1 MNVKDLATRDEKE
14 AIESIKLDCEC
25 HYQFQNK
32 IMFSSKA
39 VFYNWLDEEIR
50 FHAKLM
56 KLDFEKA
63 KEAYMSWAMENHPAD
78 YDEVRCEDGTA
89 KILR

>member
-1 MNVKDLATRDEKE
+1 MNIKDLATRDEKE

-56 KLDFEKA
+56 KLDFGKA
-63 KEAYMSWAMENHPAD
+63 KEAYVSWAMENHPAD
-78 YDEVRCEDGTA
+78 YEKV
-89 KILR
+89 K